1 MRCDANVVHQDRIG
15 VGGDALPKISDDKT
29 VIVGGCYAAS
39 TITHFVR
46 LDFGQSIYYL
56 VCPINVAREQPSW
69 APALHGLHDQNAS
82 HIARPPLPSAAV
94 NRTQRPKRAP
104 GSVLSQEKKKNPTA
118 RRALLI
124 PPRAAAAERA
134 KLMPQ
139 CPRKYRRRGEHRS
152 YPRAP
157 LQLREQSSC
166 PSAQGKPPRRCS

>member
-1 MRCDANVVHQDRIG
+1 MLTCPDLDLELSSNHPLLVRAGRLKRRNGSQLEKPLEEQNRISERQRSMRCDAHVVHQDRIG

-69 APALHGLHDQNAS
+69 ALALYGLRDHDALR
-82 HIARPPLPSAAV
+82 IARPPLPSAAV

-104 GSVLSQEKKKNPTA
+104 GSVLSQEKEK
-118 RRALLI
+118 I
-124 PPRAAAAERA
+124 
-134 KLMPQ
+134 
-139 CPRKYRRRGEHRS
+139 RRRGEHAHT
-152 YPRAP
+152 PA
-157 LQLREQSSC
+157 
-166 PSAQGKPPRRCS
+166 RRCS